1 MSWDPGAAAKSKGKL
16 YIILRFLRIEQTFF
30 SLPMAYLGAL
40 VAIRGIPPIPTLL
53 LIFSALFFLRMA
65 GMANDNLADRDI
77 DAKNPRTRTRP
88 LVTGAIKVWEAKVI
102 ITIGLIGFFI
112 SAYFVN
118 FYAFILSP
126 IVGLIVMSYPYM
138 KRYTAFA
145 NYHLAS
151 IQGLA
156 VFSGAVAA
164 AGLYYHPLLKTI
176 EAVPWLFVVATI
188 FWAVGFDLYNH
199 IPDAEFD
206 RQMGLHS
213 FAVLLGNY
221 ALRFAGLN
229 QLISVILDILADF
242 VYNLGLISYIAT
254 ILHGLIMAYAYLL
267 ASKGNFGSA
276 FYYNIYSS
284 IVLGLGIDIDVVLG
298 IPKFF

>member
-1 MSWDPGAAAKSKGKL
+1 MNWDPGASTAGRGKF
-16 YIILRFLRIEQTFF
+16 YTIMRFLRIEQTLF

-40 VAIRGIPPIPTLL
+40 VAIRGIPPVSTLL
-53 LIFSALFFLRMA
+53 LIFSALFFLRIA
-65 GMANDNLADRDI
+65 GMTNDNLADREI
-77 DAKNPRTRTRP
+77 DARNPRTKTRP
-88 LVTGAIKVWEAKVI
+88 LVTGAIKVWEAKLMI
-102 ITIGLIGFFI
+102 IIGLLGFFI

-118 FYAFILSP
+118 FYAFVLSP
-126 IVGLIVMSYPYM
+126 IVALIVMTYPYM

-156 VFSGAVAA
+156 VFSGAIAS
-164 AGLYYHPLLKTI
+164 AGLFYHPIVKAL

-188 FWAVGFDLYNH
+188 FWALGFDLYNH

-206 RQMGLHS
+206 KQMGLHS
-213 FAVLLGNY
+213 FAVLLGNS
-221 ALRFAGLN
+221 ALKFAGLN
-229 QLISVILDILADF
+229 QLISVILDIFADF
-242 VYNLGLISYIAT
+242 IYNLGPISYASTIA
-254 ILHGLIMAYAYLL
+254 HGLIMAYAFYL

-284 IVLGLGIDIDVVLG
+284 VVLGLGIDIDVILG
-298 IPKFF
+298 IPKIF

>member
-1 MSWDPGAAAKSKGKL
+1 MAWDPGAATTNKSKF
-16 YIILRFLRIEQTFF
+16 YIILRFLRIEQTLF

-40 VAIRGIPPIPTLL
+40 VAIRGVPSISTLL

-65 GMANDNLADRDI
+65 GMANDNLADREI

-88 LVTGAIKVWEAKVI
+88 LVTGAIKVWEAKLI
-102 ITIGLIGFFI
+102 IAIGLIGFFI

-126 IVGLIVMSYPYM
+126 LVAIVVMTYPYM
-138 KRYTAFA
+138 KRYTEFA

-156 VFSGAVAA
+156 VFSGAIAS
-164 AGLYYHPLLKTI
+164 AGLFYHPFLKTL
-176 EAVPWLFVVATI
+176 EAVPWLFVIATI

-206 RQMGLHS
+206 RRMGLHS
-213 FAVLLGNY
+213 FAVLLGKH
-221 ALRFAGLN
+221 ALKFAGLN
-229 QLISVILDILADF
+229 QLVSVILDFMGDF
-242 VYNLGLISYIAT
+242 MYNLGPISYIST
-254 ILHGLIMAYAYLL
+254 VLHGLIMLYAYIL

-284 IVLGLGIDIDVVLG
+284 IVLGLGIDIDVALG
-298 IPKFF
+298 IPKLF

>member
-1 MSWDPGAAAKSKGKL
+1 MSWDPGAGSINKGKF
-16 YIILRFLRIEQTFF
+16 YTIMRFLRIEQVFF

-40 VAIRGIPPIPTLL
+40 VAIRGVPSFSTLL

-65 GMANDNLADRDI
+65 GMANDNLADVNI
-77 DAKNPRTRTRP
+77 DARNPRTKMRP
-88 LVTGAIKVWEAKVI
+88 LVTGAIKIWEAKLI
-102 ITIGLIGFFI
+102 ITVGLLGFFI

-126 IVGLIVMSYPYM
+126 IVALIVMSYPYM

-156 VFSGAVAA
+156 VFSGAIAST
-164 AGLYYHPLLKTI
+164 GLYYGSLAKAL
-176 EAVPWLFVVATI
+176 EAVPWLFVIATI
-188 FWAVGFDLYNH
+188 LWAVGFDLYNH
-199 IPDAEFD
+199 IPDADFD
-206 RQMGLHS
+206 KQMGLHS
-213 FAVLLGNY
+213 FAVLLGKF

-229 QLISVILDILADF
+229 QLVSVILDLLGDF
-242 VYNLGLISYIAT
+242 VYNLGPISYIST
-254 ILHGLIMAYAYLL
+254 IVHGLIMAYAYIL

-284 IVLGLGIDIDVVLG
+284 VVLGLGIDIDVALG
-298 IPKFF
+298 IPKLF